1 MPTRTPCY
9 TADLTSDQLD
19 ILEQLV
25 DNNEENKS
33 SCGSQTESVLVL
45 SDERELRSAC
55 EKARNVKLSRSKM
68 DVWCTPFVKEV
79 HCCQKLNNIQRTKAE
94 TNLEVN
100 RILELIET
108 PPQWI
113 SGLSE
118 YLRQLQTPRP
128 TSVPANE
135 VVQDTQQKRQ
145 PLSAI
150 QLFDRENCQGVPN
163 PTDLFPDN
171 QKKLRRTLGTN
182 PCQQD

>member
-25 DNNEENKS
+25 DNNEKNKS
-33 SCGSQTESVLVL
+33 SCGFQTESVLVL
-45 SDERELRSAC
+45 SDEQELRSAC

-79 HCCQKLNNIQRTKAE
+79 QCRQLNNIQRTQAE
-94 TNLEVN
+94 TKLEVN

-108 PPQWI
+108 PPQWK

-118 YLRQLQTPRP
+118 YFRQLQTPRP

-150 QLFDRENCQGVPN
+150 QLFDRENCQGVPT
-163 PTDLFPDN
+163 PTYLFPDN
-171 QKKLRRTLGTN
+171 QKLRSTLGTN
-182 PCQQD
+182 SCQQD